1 MLKVKLGRP
10 AVNHIL
16 GCVSLLGRRVNL
28 SVVKVVITT
37 VATYHRLYKHGGLR
51 FLVIYLK
58 ACTSMLQQAIGGQR
72 LHDLTPFGA
81 RVGRTHSGLPSI
93 IPALHRAQIRHGST
107 WVIRFWMTL
116 FGLYRVIEF
125 PGKVKLGSITDGSRM
140 DPTLPYEFSQFV
152 VTHLVK
158 VLKRLF
164 SKEGSVVD
172 ALWSEEGEGPL
183 EFMKKLR
190 ARPFL
195 ISKSGPSV
203 RAYEGPVGA
212 QNTSPAA
219 ILASAYTW
227 LQSPLYSVLRNWC
240 KMTGN
245 TWVLN
250 KIEFWAKELWVWE
263 DSLPLSP
270 GGPSCPFEATNW
282 LGKLGFKPEPAGKV
296 RVFAMVDP
304 WTQWIMNAL
313 HKAIFGL
320 LEQIPQDGTFDQ
332 IRPIKNLFEW
342 QEKNRQAD
350 GRLPSL
356 FSFDLSSATDRIPLT
371 LQKVLL
377 SPFLT
382 AWGAE
387 LWGCLM
393 VGRKYMCPKEIKLPG
408 GPKQTIC
415 PEGFVTYTT
424 GQPMGAL
431 SSWAMLAFVHHAFV
445 QWAALRAGV
454 ITIGEGWYAG
464 YAILGD
470 DVVIARSCVA
480 KEYLALM
487 QAMDVGIGDHK
498 SLISRNGSVLE
509 FAKRTFRKG
518 VDVSMVPFAEF
529 IATRLSLTALLEL
542 VRKYSLT
549 LGQLLS
555 VLGYGYR
562 AKANASK
569 PLFQMPRRLRNYVL
583 TFYGPGGPA
592 YGGLKG
598 WLPMKS
604 VTSLFKFSV
613 ERARDLATRF
623 FEVEVKLALEAL
635 EAMQPLITE
644 AKRLGTVYRDREHY
658 GTVPR
663 SLSSSTAEV
672 RNPEERVVGT
682 VAADV
687 IPEGYAIIDG
697 IWKRRP
703 TLEEYNASLER
714 AAVQNAGGST
724 VVIDGVTVPHPDLPL
739 WQMYSEHISRTV
751 MPESRSEYL
760 NQKDFKEWV
769 GAMTRKGLL
778 GPDAFKVPPV
788 ALATSVPESAPWIPC
803 APPVMVSNLVEP
815 IQKPVPG
822 GPTRHTVTP
831 AGVERSTPLEIV
843 DSLNE
848 TVYREAFMDTVIDH
862 RNLRTEL
869 EELQPSSLDWEG
881 VEALWAKIREI
892 ESSLGA
898 LPLPKNI
905 HSRASGLGT
914 PDSSQGKVLRR
925 WYRHSGTF
933 RTTVNPVESK

>member
-1 MLKVKLGRP
+1 
-10 AVNHIL
+10 
-16 GCVSLLGRRVNL
+16 
-28 SVVKVVITT
+28 
-37 VATYHRLYKHGGLR
+37 
-51 FLVIYLK
+51 
-58 ACTSMLQQAIGGQR
+58 
-72 LHDLTPFGA
+72 
-81 RVGRTHSGLPSI
+81 
-93 IPALHRAQIRHGST
+93 
-107 WVIRFWMTL
+107 
-116 FGLYRVIEF
+116 
-125 PGKVKLGSITDGSRM
+125 
-140 DPTLPYEFSQFV
+140 
-152 VTHLVK
+152 
-158 VLKRLF
+158 
-164 SKEGSVVD
+164 
-172 ALWSEEGEGPL
+172 
-183 EFMKKLR
+183 
-190 ARPFL
+190 
-195 ISKSGPSV
+195 
-203 RAYEGPVGA
+203 
-212 QNTSPAA
+212 
-219 ILASAYTW
+219 
-227 LQSPLYSVLRNWC
+227 
-240 KMTGN
+240 MTGN
-245 TWVLN
+245 VWVLN
-250 KIEFWAKELWVWE
+250 RIESWARELWVWE
-263 DSLPLSP
+263 DSLPLSS
-270 GGPSCPFEATNW
+270 GGPKNPFEATDW
-282 LGKLGFKPEPAGKV
+282 LGKLGFKSEPAGKV

-313 HKAIFGL
+313 HRAIFGL
-320 LEQIPQDGTFDQ
+320 LEQIPQDGTFNQ
-332 IRPIKNLFEW
+332 IRPIERLFEW
-342 QEKNRQAD
+342 QEANRQSD

-356 FSFDLSSATDRIPLT
+356 YSFDLSSATDRIPLT

-393 VGRKYMCPKEIKLPG
+393 VGRKYVCPKEIKLPG
-408 GPKQTIC
+408 GPQQTIC
-415 PEGFVTYTT
+415 PQGFVTYTT

-454 ITIGEGWYAG
+454 ITTGGGWYAG

-509 FAKRTFRKG
+509 FAKRTFRGG

-529 IATRLSLTALLEL
+529 VATRLSLTALLEL
-542 VRKYSLT
+542 VRKYRLT
-549 LGQLLS
+549 LGGLLS

-592 YGGLKG
+592 YGGLRG

-663 SLSSSTAEV
+663 SLTQSTVEV
-672 RNPEERVVGT
+672 RSPEEAVVGPV
-682 VAADV
+682 VA
-687 IPEGYAIIDG
+687 
-697 IWKRRP
+697 
-703 TLEEYNASLER
+703 NA
-714 AAVQNAGGST
+714 T
-724 VVIDGVTVPHPDLPL
+724 P
-739 WQMYSEHISRTV
+739 
-751 MPESRSEYL
+751 
-760 NQKDFKEWV
+760 
-769 GAMTRKGLL
+769 
-778 GPDAFKVPPV
+778 
-788 ALATSVPESAPWIPC
+788 AL
-803 APPVMVSNLVEP
+803 
-815 IQKPVPG
+815 G

-831 AGVERSTPLEIV
+831 AGVEKSTPLAIV

-869 EELQPSSLDWEG
+869 EELQPSSLDWDG

-892 ESSLGA
+892 ESNLGA